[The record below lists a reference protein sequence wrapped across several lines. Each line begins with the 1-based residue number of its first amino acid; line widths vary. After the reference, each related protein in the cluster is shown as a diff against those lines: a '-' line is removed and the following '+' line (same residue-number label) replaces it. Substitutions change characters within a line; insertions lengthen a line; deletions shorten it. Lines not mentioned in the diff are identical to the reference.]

1 MRPSALSNRWLLL
14 VLLNSG
20 LVQAAVYVVRPMIT
34 YRAVDLGA
42 DAALV
47 GAIGATFALAP
58 LLFSIQIGRIVD
70 RGRAG
75 AALAVG
81 AVLMTVTAT
90 ALIFADQIYLLVL
103 AMPFLGVGH
112 LLTMVGGQTMIANR
126 SNDSKL
132 EKHFGLLTFYASM
145 GHGVGPFIGGILAD
159 DGGPRINTEAAIT
172 FAVVLMAL
180 AILTTLPLLG
190 GASKKAEKAQPN
202 GKAKVRQVL
211 AVPQFKSAIFVASAV
226 TAVVDVLLIFLP
238 LLGREVGLSTTEI
251 GALLAI
257 RAFSSMAVRVIL
269 QPLTKALGMKNLLI
283 GGSLVTMI
291 SCLALVLFQ
300 DFWGIAIIMLI
311 SGFAMG
317 IGQPATMAWVS
328 RISSPATKGL
338 AISIR
343 LTANRFGQVTM
354 PAIAGL
360 VAGAGI
366 SGVFVMLAAL
376 QAASIGVTFSALKKS
391 DPEGD

>member
-1 MRPSALSNRWLLL
+1 
-14 VLLNSG
+14 
-20 LVQAAVYVVRPMIT
+20 
-34 YRAVDLGA
+34 
-42 DAALV
+42 
-47 GAIGATFALAP
+47 
-58 LLFSIQIGRIVD
+58 
-70 RGRAG
+70 
-75 AALAVG
+75 
-81 AVLMTVTAT
+81 
-90 ALIFADQIYLLVL
+90 
-103 AMPFLGVGH
+103 
-112 LLTMVGGQTMIANR
+112 
-126 SNDSKL
+126 
-132 EKHFGLLTFYASM
+132 
-145 GHGVGPFIGGILAD
+145 
-159 DGGPRINTEAAIT
+159 
-172 FAVVLMAL
+172 
-180 AILTTLPLLG
+180 
-190 GASKKAEKAQPN
+190 
-202 GKAKVRQVL
+202 
-211 AVPQFKSAIFVASAV
+211 
-226 TAVVDVLLIFLP
+226 
-238 LLGREVGLSTTEI
+238 
-251 GALLAI
+251 
-257 RAFSSMAVRVIL
+257 MAVRVIL

-291 SCLALVLFQ
+291 SCLALVIFQ

>member
-1 MRPSALSNRWLLL
+1 MAMSIFNQRWLLM

-20 LVQAAVYVVRPMIT
+20 LVQAAVYVVRPMVT
-34 YRAVDLGA
+34 YRAADLGA
-42 DAALV
+42 DATLI

-58 LLFSIQIGRIVD
+58 LFFSIQIGRVVD
-70 RGRAG
+70 KGRAG
-75 AALAVG
+75 LAMFIG
-81 AVLMTVTAT
+81 AVLLSISST

-103 AMPFLGVGH
+103 AMPFLGIGH

-126 SNDSKL
+126 SNDGKL

-172 FAVVLMAL
+172 FAVALMIL
-180 AILTTLPLLG
+180 AIFTTLPLFG
-190 GASKKAEKAQPN
+190 GLIKKAEKTQHT
-202 GKAKVRQVL
+202 GKVTVRQVM
-211 AVPQFKSAIFVASAV
+211 AVPQFKSAIFVASAI

-238 LLGREVGLSTTEI
+238 LLGRELGFSTTEI
-251 GALLAI
+251 GVLLAV

-269 QPLTKALGMKNLLI
+269 QSLTKALGMKNLLL
-283 GGSLVTMI
+283 GGSLVTML
-291 SCLALVLFQ
+291 SCLALVQFQ
-300 DFWGIAIIMLI
+300 DFWGIAVIMLI

-328 RISSPATKGL
+328 RISSSDTKGL
-338 AISIR
+338 AIAIR

-354 PAIAGL
+354 PAMAGL
-360 VAGAGI
+360 VAGAGL

-376 QAASIGVTFSALKKS
+376 QAVSIAVTTSALKKS
-391 DPEGD
+391 GPEGD

>member
-1 MRPSALSNRWLLL
+1 
-14 VLLNSG
+14 
-20 LVQAAVYVVRPMIT
+20 
-34 YRAVDLGA
+34 
-42 DAALV
+42 
-47 GAIGATFALAP
+47 
-58 LLFSIQIGRIVD
+58 
-70 RGRAG
+70 
-75 AALAVG
+75 
-81 AVLMTVTAT
+81 
-90 ALIFADQIYLLVL
+90 
-103 AMPFLGVGH
+103 
-112 LLTMVGGQTMIANR
+112 LT
-126 SNDSKL
+126 S
-132 EKHFGLLTFYASM
+132 
-145 GHGVGPFIGGILAD
+145 
-159 DGGPRINTEAAIT
+159 
-172 FAVVLMAL
+172 
-180 AILTTLPLLG
+180 
-190 GASKKAEKAQPN
+190 ASKKAKQATYT
-202 GKAKVRQVL
+202 AKVSVRQVM
-211 AVPQFKSAIFVASAV
+211 AVPQFKAAIFVASAV

-354 PAIAGL
+354 PAVAGL

-366 SGVFVMLAAL
+366 GGVFVMLAVL

-391 DPEGD
+391 EPEGD

>member
-1 MRPSALSNRWLLL
+1 MPFSALSNRWLLL

-20 LVQAAVYVVRPMIT
+20 FVQAAVYVVRPMIT

-58 LLFSIQIGRIVD
+58 LLFSIPIGRVVD

-75 AALAVG
+75 AALGLG
-81 AVLMTVTAT
+81 AVVLALTSA

-103 AMPFLGVGH
+103 AMPFLGIGH
-112 LLTMVGGQTMIANR
+112 LLTMVGGQTLIANR
-126 SNDSKL
+126 SKDSKL
-132 EKHFGLLTFYASM
+132 EKHFGLLTFYASL
-145 GHGVGPFIGGILAD
+145 GHAVGPFIGGILAD
-159 DGGPRINTEAAIT
+159 DGGPTINTQAAIT
-172 FAVVLMAL
+172 FATGLMVA

-190 GASKKAEKAQPN
+190 NAAKQADPASVEKA
-202 GKAKVRQVL
+202 RIRDVL
-211 AVPQFKSAIFVASAV
+211 RVPQFKPAIFVASAV
-226 TAVVDVLLIFLP
+226 TAVVDVFLIFLP
-238 LLGREVGLSTTEI
+238 LLGRQAGLSTTEI

-269 QPLTKALGMKNLLI
+269 QPLTQSLGMKNLLI
-283 GGSLVTMI
+283 GGSAITML
-291 SCLALVLFQ
+291 SCVAIAIVD
-300 DFWGIAIIMLI
+300 DFWSLAAVMLI

-328 RISSPATKGL
+328 RISSPQSKGL

-354 PAIAGL
+354 PALAGL

-366 SGVFVMLAAL
+366 GGVFLMLAVL
-376 QAASIGVTFSALKKS
+376 QAASIGVTFSALNRS
-391 DPEGD
+391 GQTGD